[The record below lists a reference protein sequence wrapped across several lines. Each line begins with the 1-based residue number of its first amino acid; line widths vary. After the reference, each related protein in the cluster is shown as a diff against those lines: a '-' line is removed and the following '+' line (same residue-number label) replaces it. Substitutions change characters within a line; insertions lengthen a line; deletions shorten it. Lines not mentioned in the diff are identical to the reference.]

1 MTDSELIKITIE
13 NRANTGPRT
22 HQRGGSDVHRRR
34 KNTPLPYHN
43 LLSWS
48 SQEINMSS
56 KSVCSVIEAFVGQ
69 IVTVSRIKRP

>member
-43 LLSWS
+43 LLS
-48 SQEINMSS
+48 
-56 KSVCSVIEAFVGQ
+56 
-69 IVTVSRIKRP
+69 